1 LDDSETDGLNI
12 ELEKD
17 SRDARVVT
25 NFPFIVGHAVLV
37 RMQRFGTWCDVGSW
51 DDSKVVL
58 ICNKVIMCNFER
70 VVEGLGDLWEM
81 FAEGKFSDDMGKVH
95 EVVVYMDVTAVA
107 MAKGSNVKIC

>member
-1 LDDSETDGLNI
+1 LDDSETDGLDV

-37 RMQRFGTWCDVGSW
+37 RMQRLGTWCDVGSW

-58 ICNKVIMCNFER
+58 ICDKVCKLSE
-70 VVEGLGDLWEM
+70 
-81 FAEGKFSDDMGKVH
+81 
-95 EVVVYMDVTAVA
+95 
-107 MAKGSNVKIC
+107 